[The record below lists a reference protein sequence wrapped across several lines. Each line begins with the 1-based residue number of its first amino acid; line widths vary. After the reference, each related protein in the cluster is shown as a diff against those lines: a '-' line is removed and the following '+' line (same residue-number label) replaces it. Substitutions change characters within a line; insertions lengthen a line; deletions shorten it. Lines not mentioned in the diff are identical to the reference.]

1 MAANHGRV
9 EPEALRK
16 LDRLREVTGGER
28 NLVPFRAQTSDDRP
42 HDERVWAVGE
52 VDPDSH
58 RRAQRYPSA
67 AVYELASVTN
77 ALVNVAT
84 TIINDLGYP
93 GIFLL
98 LVAGSA
104 GIPVSSEAVML
115 FAGFDVYRGHFTL
128 VAIILVGILG
138 DLVGASV
145 AYAIGYFGRIELIQR
160 HGAKVHITPERL
172 ARAERWFER
181 HGTKAI
187 PICRMLP
194 LVRAYMS
201 FPAGVAEVPYLRF
214 LALSALGGVPWIAF
228 WGILGRAIGS
238 HYHSVQSNLHYVDIA
253 ALVLIVAGIVYLFSR
268 RRRSRLA
275 A

>member
-1 MAANHGRV
+1 M
-9 EPEALRK
+9 
-16 LDRLREVTGGER
+16 
-28 NLVPFRAQTSDDRP
+28 
-42 HDERVWAVGE
+42 
-52 VDPDSH
+52 
-58 RRAQRYPSA
+58 
-67 AVYELASVTN
+67 YELASVTN

-115 FAGFDVYRGHFTL
+115 FAGFDVYKGHFTL
-128 VAIILVGILG
+128 VAIILVGVLG
-138 DLVGASV
+138 DMVGASL

-160 HGAKVHITPERL
+160 HGGKIHVTPERL
-172 ARAERWFER
+172 AVAERWFQR
-181 HGTKAI
+181 NGTLAV
-187 PICRMLP
+187 PICRILP

-201 FPAGVAEVPYLRF
+201 FPAGVARMPYPRF

-253 ALVLIVAGIVYLFSR
+253 AVVLIAAAIVYLIMR
-268 RRRSRLA
+268 RRRRVDA
-275 A
+275 

>member
-1 MAANHGRV
+1 
-9 EPEALRK
+9 
-16 LDRLREVTGGER
+16 
-28 NLVPFRAQTSDDRP
+28 
-42 HDERVWAVGE
+42 
-52 VDPDSH
+52 
-58 RRAQRYPSA
+58 
-67 AVYELASVTN
+67 VYELASITN

-128 VAIILVGILG
+128 VAIIIVGVLG
-138 DLVGASV
+138 DMVGASL

-160 HGAKVHITPERL
+160 HGGKIHVSPERL
-172 ARAERWFER
+172 AVAERWFQR
-181 HGTKAI
+181 NGTLAV
-187 PICRMLP
+187 PICRILP

-201 FPAGVAEVPYLRF
+201 FPAGVARMPYPRF

-253 ALVLIVAGIVYLFSR
+253 AVVLIAAAIVYLIMR
-268 RRRSRLA
+268 RRRRVDA
-275 A
+275 

>member
-1 MAANHGRV
+1 
-9 EPEALRK
+9 
-16 LDRLREVTGGER
+16 
-28 NLVPFRAQTSDDRP
+28 
-42 HDERVWAVGE
+42 
-52 VDPDSH
+52 
-58 RRAQRYPSA
+58 
-67 AVYELASVTN
+67 VYELASVTN

-128 VAIILVGILG
+128 IAIILVGVLG
-138 DLVGASV
+138 DMVGASL
-145 AYAIGYFGRIELIQR
+145 AYAVGYFGRIELIQR
-160 HGAKVHITPERL
+160 HGAKLHITPERL
-172 ARAERWFER
+172 ERAERWFDR

-187 PICRMLP
+187 PICRVLP

-214 LALSALGGVPWIAF
+214 LALSALGGIPWIAF

-238 HYHSVQSNLHYVDIA
+238 HYHTVQSNLHYVDIA
-253 ALVLIVAGIVYLFSR
+253 ALVLIVAAVVSLLDR
-268 RRRSRLA
+268 RRRRRRPVA
-275 A
+275 P

>member
-1 MAANHGRV
+1 
-9 EPEALRK
+9 
-16 LDRLREVTGGER
+16 VT
-28 NLVPFRAQTSDDRP
+28 VCAQTLHDRA
-42 HDERVWAVGE
+42 HHERVRAVGE
-52 VDPDSH
+52 IDPDSH

-98 LVAGSA
+98 LVAGSS

-115 FAGFDVYRGHFTL
+115 FAGFDVYKGHFTL
-128 VAIILVGILG
+128 VGILVAGVAG
-138 DLVGASV
+138 DLVGASL
-145 AYAIGYFGRIELIQR
+145 AYSIGYFGRIELIR
-160 HGAKVHITPERL
+160 HHGAKVHITPARL
-172 ARAERWFER
+172 ERAERWFAR
-181 HGTKAI
+181 NGTIAV
-187 PICRMLP
+187 PVCRILP

-201 FPAGVAEVPYLRF
+201 FPAGVARMPYLRF

-253 ALVLIVAGIVYLFSR
+253 AVVLIVAAIIVLIAR
-268 RRRSRLA
+268 RRRRPRKPA
-275 A
+275 V